1 MRPDYSVRCVDW
13 PELPYEAWHETK
25 DTLHM
30 VIQIVGKVRA
40 ALAPVEEDWGHAPL
54 YVTARGVNTSPIPHP
69 NGVFDIDVDFIDHV
83 LSVRKTDGRL
93 DRIRLE
99 PRTVADFYAELMGVL
114 DAAGLSVEI
123 KAIPSDVPDGIP
135 FAEDAVHK
143 SYDPEWANR
152 FWQTLVCVDRVLKEH
167 RSRFRGKTSPVQL
180 WWGSFDLA
188 YCRYS
193 GRLVEAQHAA
203 AGFWP
208 GDKRYSHAAFY
219 AYTSPKPDG
228 IDAANVEPDTA
239 FWSTDMGE
247 FLLPYDSVRTAP
259 DPRASLLAF
268 LGSTYRA
275 GAERD
280 GWDSALEVA

>member
-1 MRPDYSVRCVDW
+1 
-13 PELPYEAWHETK
+13 
-25 DTLHM
+25 
-30 VIQIVGKVRA
+30 
-40 ALAPVEEDWGHAPL
+40 
-54 YVTARGVNTSPIPHP
+54 
-69 NGVFDIDVDFIDHV
+69 
-83 LSVRKTDGRL
+83 
-93 DRIRLE
+93 
-99 PRTVADFYAELMGVL
+99 
-114 DAAGLSVEI
+114 
-123 KAIPSDVPDGIP
+123 
-135 FAEDAVHK
+135 
-143 SYDPEWANR
+143 
-152 FWQTLVCVDRVLKEH
+152 
-167 RSRFRGKTSPVQL
+167 VQL

-208 GDKRYSHAAFY
+208 GDKRYPHAAFY

-228 IDAANVEPDTA
+228 IDAATVEPGAA

-275 GAERD
+275 GAERG